1 MRKQLFAL
9 AIVIGAGF
17 AAPAIAQ
24 LHVAAASNPAPSL
37 KNPAVAA
44 PAPVLPDAAKVVTKA
59 DAEAFADAEFAF
71 ADSDKSLNL
80 TKAEFAALVKA
91 RDDKAKEMAAKS
103 AATAPTPAASDAATT
118 AAPPAPKTAEI
129 QFADIAGKATQI
141 DRTKFVEA
149 RLAAY
154 AAADLDADGA
164 LTAHESQKFADL
176 VAGKSAL

>member
-1 MRKQLFAL
+1 MRKQLFTL

-24 LHVAAASNPAPSL
+24 LHAAAASNPAPSL

-44 PAPVLPDAAKVVTKA
+44 PALPDAAKVVTKA
-59 DAEAFADAEFAF
+59 DAEAFANAEFAF

-80 TKAEFAALVKA
+80 TKAEFAALLKA